1 MKAYIKLIEEA
12 KQFWNEV
19 VSKNGKPALEGRGV
33 TIWVDDEG
41 EQTDSLYNPPNSPR
55 SYILSQDED
64 VLFETNEELPVIE
77 DEIEIEIEDDEEV
90 SFDEEKLIEA
100 TDKITFEMVEGLPH
114 GDTIKLNDEFELY
127 RYSGDADSSFDLSYE
142 EDEDEEE
149 VNVVVVNHSE
159 SGTEVFMVMLNGTEI
174 ELETL

>member
-1 MKAYIKLIEEA
+1 MKAYIKLIEEG

-19 VSKNGKPALEGRGV
+19 VSKNGKSLEGRGV

-77 DEIEIEIEDDEEV
+77 EEEEIEVEIEEV
-90 SFDEEKLIEA
+90 SFNEEKLIEA
-100 TDKITFEMVEGLPH
+100 TDKITFEMVEGLAH

-127 RYSGDADSSFDLSYE
+127 RYSGDGDSSFDLSYEE